1 MSRIHNKNAKILIYG
16 PEKETVTG
24 LVIVPDPI
32 EVEVSSMDIEF
43 TMPVIKDI
51 EKKLGGL
58 KDASG
63 EFTGYLI

>member
-1 MSRIHNKNAKILIYG
+1 MISKNAQILIYG

-24 LVIVPDPI
+24 LVIVPEP
-32 EVEVSSMDIEF
+32 EVVKVSELDFTFDTEF
-43 TMPVIKDI
+43 SDKAV
-51 EKKLGGL
+51 EALGGL